1 VTTYIGMR
9 HGGHAIVSV
18 VDDRT
23 RCASMLDPGYRHVT
37 KSPNGFDWGYT
48 GAAPSQ
54 LAFAILL
61 DHYGAPGPALLFY
74 QDFKESVVALWN
86 ADRWELTTAEIE
98 SALAKI
104 RILRSRASKELAWKQ
119 ST

>member
-1 VTTYIGMR
+1 MEPVNQVGMLEYWLR
-9 HGGHAIVSV
+9 T
-18 VDDRT
+18 VDT
-23 RCASMLDPGYRHVT
+23 PLVLYRHVT

-104 RILRSRASKELAWKQ
+104 RILRSRATKELAWKQ